1 MMTQNDFRFFNK
13 ARQVA
18 KISDF
23 KKVHI
28 GCVAVYQGQII
39 GVGCNTNKT
48 HPLQAQY
55 NRLRGDEW
63 IRHSVHAEIACLN
76 QIKNMNLKWS
86 KVKLYIFRARSDK
99 PFGMSRPCPACMAA
113 IKDMGIKNIYYTS
126 DEGYI
131 YEVIGHQ

>member
-1 MMTQNDFRFFNK
+1 MMTQNDFRFFDK
-13 ARQVA
+13 AKQVA

-23 KKVHI
+23 KKIHI

-55 NRLRGDEW
+55 NRLRNDKW

-86 KVKLYIFRARSDK
+86 KVKLYIFRTRSDK

-131 YEVIGHQ
+131 YEVIGHK